1 MLFMEEMKNVMVEEV
16 VEEVTKSNPKVA
28 LIGLGVAALAATI
41 GVVAYK
47 KIKAKKEEDDG
58 VIVGKCREVD
68 DDEAQEETK

>member
-1 MLFMEEMKNVMVEEV
+1 MEEMKNVMVEEIV

-47 KIKAKKEEDDG
+47 KIKAKKEDDG
-58 VIVGKCREVD
+58 VIVGECREVD
-68 DDEAQEETK
+68 DEEQTETK